1 MTTLKRF
8 NIVQR
13 DPGIEN
19 NKNNGDEYKVNLDK
33 MALTKQWKLQGTDTV

>member
-33 MALTKQWKLQGTDTV
+33 MALTKQ